1 MNRVACGKPVLNA
14 QAKRESS
21 VISVR
26 GNYDDLHDIC
36 SDARAGVNGILVP
49 SEPAAQQLFS
59 SFFQGGFECATHRR
73 HHIGQIDVLHATQHD
88 VRAREDYEL
97 LAEAGIR
104 TVRDGLRWHRIE
116 RTPGF
121 YDWSSFLPMLSAAIA
136 SGTQVIWD
144 LCHWGVPEGLDPF
157 SPDFITRFE
166 RFAAVVAHF
175 IREQT
180 DVVPFFCPVNE
191 ISFWSWIG
199 GDRGIFF
206 PYAQRRGGEL
216 KRQLASAA
224 IAAVH
229 AVRAVVPQARFL
241 QCEPII
247 NITGEPKKKHSRVA
261 AARHT
266 ASQFEA
272 WDMIAGR
279 LAPELGGS
287 EDCLDVLGC
296 NYYWNNQ
303 WVHNDERAPIGHAQH
318 RPLHRML
325 VDLHERY
332 HRPVVLSETGAEDGS
347 AIGWLG
353 MVCAEVREAKRQGAD
368 LQGICLYPAMDYPG
382 WDDKRHC
389 HCGLIAVDG
398 AWDERSLRLG
408 LTAELRWESEGFRAF
423 FPPKAGV

>member
-1 MNRVACGKPVLNA
+1 MKPIF
-14 QAKRESS
+14 E
-21 VISVR
+21 
-26 GNYDDLHDIC
+26 
-36 SDARAGVNGILVP
+36 
-49 SEPAAQQLFS
+49 

-73 HHIGQIDVLHATQHD
+73 RHTGQIDVLHATEHD
-88 VRAREDYEL
+88 VRAHDDYRL
-97 LAEAGIR
+97 LAQADVR

-121 YDWSSFLPMLSAAIA
+121 YDWSSFLPMLHAALA
-136 SGTQVIWD
+136 TGTQVIWD

-157 SPDFITRFE
+157 SPEFITRFE
-166 RFAAVVAHF
+166 QFAGAAARF

-180 DVVPFFCPVNE
+180 DVIPFFCPVNE

-199 GDRGIFF
+199 GDRGVFF
-206 PYAQRRGGEL
+206 PYAQRRGSEL
-216 KRQLASAA
+216 KRQLASAS

-229 AVRAVVPQARFL
+229 AVRTVDPRARFL

-247 NITGEPKKKHSRVA
+247 HIAGEHKKRHSRVA

-266 ASQFEA
+266 ASQYEA

-287 EDCLDVLGC
+287 EDCLDLLGC

-303 WVHNDERAPIGHAQH
+303 WIHKGEVMPIGHPQH

-325 VDLHERY
+325 LDLHERY
-332 HRPVVLSETGAEDGS
+332 RRPLVLSETGAESES
-347 AIGWLG
+347 AVGWLG
-353 MVCAEVREAKRQGAD
+353 MVCAEAREAMRRGAD
-368 LQGICLYPAMDYPG
+368 VQGICLYPVMDYPG

-389 HCGLIAVDG
+389 ECGLISADN
-398 AWDERSLRLG
+398 AWQTRSLRHG
-408 LTAELRWESEGFRAF
+408 LAAEIQSQNEVFGREYAVSN
-423 FPPKAGV
+423 AGT